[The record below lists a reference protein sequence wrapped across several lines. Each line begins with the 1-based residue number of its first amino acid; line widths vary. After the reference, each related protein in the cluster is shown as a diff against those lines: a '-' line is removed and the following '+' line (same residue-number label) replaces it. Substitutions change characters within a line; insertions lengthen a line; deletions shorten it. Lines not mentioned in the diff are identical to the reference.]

1 MAYNSV
7 LLILFSALL
16 TLTVAGRV
24 ITTTSSSDMVSDGVH
39 DEHRGILRLNPF
51 VSAEETES
59 CRRSYGFMPC
69 TTSIFGNLILLL
81 IYNYF
86 MKFAVSFLTS
96 GSELLLHSLGTGVV
110 GGVLVPIFGAAPQAI
125 IILASG
131 VFGSVKVAQDQVYIG
146 MGLLAGST
154 VFLITLIWGDCLLNG
169 KCDIV
174 NSVAV
179 DNQDT
184 KPFDMIGSGVSTDIW
199 TSYAAMIM
207 TVSVVPLIVLQ
218 LPYIIPSTFGRNL
231 SVLIGLVLSVSLLV
245 AYCVYQVIQPKW
257 QKRRLVF
264 TKHKHVRA
272 RILMELSSRSV
283 GGLLDVQDGP
293 NLAVMSKLFDSI
305 DVNGNK
311 RLSQSELRALVVGL
325 QLNDIKMNEDDAIDE
340 VMKEF
345 DTSNNNE
352 IEFEE
357 FAAGLQK
364 WLQKAKDSKRGLYT
378 PGTETMDYVHDY
390 FEETLK
396 EHYLVGDDDDVEE
409 GGVDD
414 PSLSSRKA
422 VISLILGTLIAAAV
436 AHPLVDAI
444 YAFSTSTSISSYF
457 IAFVIL
463 PWQMNG
469 DEALVLIKF
478 ASGKKQRSA
487 SLTFSELYGIVTM
500 YNLLCVS
507 VLLAVIYVRGL
518 TWDFSSEVLVILVVC
533 IVIGLLGSL
542 RTTLRLWTAYLGL
555 GLYLLT
561 LVLVYIVAH
570 VFGWS

>member
-1 MAYNSV
+1 MSISVLPIQKAVKDMDSSTALYNQLKDLIAATHELEAYASFLSQYKGSRKRVGGLKLEELPGLESLQVPGGWKDFNCVARAVLENPPDKTKVHLIYANVTYDDILLKASALSQLTDLILTDRPSTDAGEMAYNSV
-7 LLILFSALL
+7 LLILFSTLL
-16 TLTVAGRV
+16 TLTVAGRM

-81 IYNYF
+81 IYNYV
-86 MKFAVSFLTS
+86 MSFAVSFLTS

-131 VFGSVKVAQDQVYIG
+131 VFGSIKVAQDQVYIG

-154 VFLITLIWGDCLLNG
+154 VFLITVIWGDCLLTG

-257 QKRRLVF
+257 QKRRLAF

-378 PGTETMDYVHDY
+378 PGTETMEYVHDY

-409 GGVDD
+409 GEAEIR
-414 PSLSSRKA
+414 LSYLFR
-422 VISLILGTLIAAAV
+422 VI
-436 AHPLVDAI
+436 
-444 YAFSTSTSISSYF
+444 
-457 IAFVIL
+457 
-463 PWQMNG
+463 
-469 DEALVLIKF
+469 
-478 ASGKKQRSA
+478 
-487 SLTFSELYGIVTM
+487 
-500 YNLLCVS
+500 
-507 VLLAVIYVRGL
+507 
-518 TWDFSSEVLVILVVC
+518 WDSNH
-533 IVIGLLGSL
+533 
-542 RTTLRLWTAYLGL
+542 A
-555 GLYLLT
+555 
-561 LVLVYIVAH
+561 
-570 VFGWS
+570 